1 MSEGTN
7 SISASGMPTGGLPTI
22 VMPAGAPEEVITH
35 AVLREID
42 LAPFGATGH
51 LSLITLDNGMDH
63 NRPNTFGP
71 ASLLELNGAIEAALA
86 SNSVA
91 IAITGKPF
99 IFAAGADL
107 SALSFIDDRSA
118 AIAIGELGHKVF
130 AKLHTSR
137 KPTFAFINGLA
148 LGGGLEVGL
157 HSQYRTL
164 ASTAFIALPEVFLG
178 LVPGWGG
185 ATILPKLIGPER
197 AVQVIIANALNN
209 NTMLRAKDA
218 IALGVV
224 DAVFEPAD
232 FLEKSISFAAA
243 IVSGAKKID
252 RVDYTADEKSWQS
265 AITTGNAI
273 AAKKYGGADIA
284 APRLALELIS
294 AARTNT
300 LAAGFAAEEEALA
313 DLNMSDPLRASIYA
327 FNLIQKKRKK
337 VEGAPKAALA
347 RKVTKVGVVGAG
359 LMASQLAL
367 ILLRNLKTPVVIT
380 DLDQERVDKGLAYI
394 RAELAKL
401 VEKRRMTPESAAWL
415 SSLLSGSTNKAD
427 FAGCDFVI
435 EAVFEDLQVK
445 IDLFA
450 ELEKYLSPECV
461 LATNTSSL
469 SVTKMSA
476 GLKNP
481 ERVIGFHFFNPVAVM
496 PLLEIARTAATD
508 DATTATAVAVGKELK
523 KTMVIVKDSPAFVV
537 NRLLTR
543 FMGEIT
549 DAIDEGTPP
558 EIADAAM
565 IPLGLPMSSL
575 ELLGLVG
582 PGVALHVAE
591 TLHAN
596 LGDRY
601 RISPTMQAFVKEG
614 IKSFYLKNEDG
625 SRTVNPA
632 ATALVTS
639 GSKVSTADQVRARAL
654 TALASE
660 ARMMLDEGVVAS
672 AAEIDLCMLL
682 GCGWPLH
689 LGGILPYLDREG
701 VSENVTGQR
710 FHPAGV
716 ASLPARA

>member
-1 MSEGTN
+1 MSDLK
-7 SISASGMPTGGLPTI
+7 LPD
-22 VMPAGAPEEVITH
+22 GAPEEIITAAH
-35 AVLREID
+35 VREID
-42 LAPFGATGH
+42 LAPFGQAGT

-71 ASLLELNGAIEAALA
+71 QSLTALNDAITIAEQ
-86 SNSVA
+86 SSSIA

-107 SALSFIDDRSA
+107 SGIAFMSDMKQA
-118 AIAIGELGHKVF
+118 VAIGKLGHDVF
-130 AKLHTSR
+130 RRFNESS
-137 KPTFAFINGLA
+137 KPTFAFVNGLA
-148 LGGGLEVGL
+148 LGGGLEVAL
-157 HSQYRTL
+157 HCKYRTV
-164 ASTAFIALPEVFLG
+164 ASTSFTGLPEVFLG

-185 ATILPKLIGPER
+185 ATILPKLIGPKN
-197 AVQVIIANALNN
+197 AVQVIILNALNN
-209 NTMLRAKDA
+209 NTMMKAKDA
-218 IALGVV
+218 LALGVA
-224 DAVFEPAD
+224 DAVYEPSD
-232 FLEKSISFAAA
+232 FLENSIKFAAA
-243 IVSGAKKID
+243 VLNGTKKIERTD
-252 RVDYTADEKSWQS
+252 HSGNENEWNEALAIGS
-265 AITTGNAI
+265 AAVS
-273 AAKKYGGADIA
+273 KKFGGAEIPQA
-284 APRLALELIS
+284 IKALNLIK

-300 LAAGFAAEEEALA
+300 LGAGFDAEDQELA
-313 DLNMSDPLRASIYA
+313 SLAMSNTLRASLYA

-367 ILLRNLKTPVVIT
+367 IILRNLKVPVVIT
-380 DLDQERVDKGLAYI
+380 DLDQERVDKGLAFI
-394 RAELAKL
+394 RGELAKL
-401 VEKRRMTPESAAWL
+401 VEKKRMSPEAAARL
-415 SSLLSGSTNKAD
+415 GSLVSGSTDKAI
-427 FAGCDFVI
+427 FADASFVI
-435 EAVFEDLQVK
+435 EAIFE
-445 IDLFA
+445 
-450 ELEKYLSPECV
+450 ELELKQKLFKELETIVSTECI

-469 SVTKMSA
+469 SVTKMSE
-476 GLKNP
+476 GLANP

-496 PLLEIARTAATD
+496 PLLEIARTPATD
-508 DATTATAVAVGKELK
+508 DATTATAVSIGKELK

-558 EIADAAM
+558 DVADAAM
-565 IPLGLPMSSL
+565 KPLGLPMTSL

-591 TLHAN
+591 TLNKN

-614 IKSFYLKNEDG
+614 VKSFYIKDEKGALAP
-625 SRTVNPA
+625 NPA
-632 ATALVTS
+632 ALALIKAGT
-639 GSKVSTADQVRARAL
+639 KASTADEVRIRAL
-654 TALASE
+654 KALASE
-660 ARMMLDEGVVAS
+660 AHMMLEEGVVAT
-672 AAEIDLCMLL
+672 AAEIDICMLL

-701 VSENVTGQR
+701 ISSEVNAVN

-716 ASLPARA
+716 ASLA